1 MSSSSWFSPSLTGMI
16 WNKAGLHTCPG
27 MFDQVIQRSNTRATQ
42 EICSPGVRWSTHQ
55 RGNQN
60 PSTEIH
66 YQPRLI
72 IQDHNNGGSM
82 ESDLSSS
89 PHRTSADVSRSFCI
103 APQTPENTH
112 LNKELSTSLL
122 SFSCSSFLEE
132 EYHRIFTRLAILC
145 RYDET

>member
-1 MSSSSWFSPSLTGMI
+1 MKSSPSIDIPWTIPYGLSGSRSSQLLSCFITLLSSPIGSFGSQFPSSSSSMSSSSWFSPSLTGMI

-82 ESDLSSS
+82 ES
-89 PHRTSADVSRSFCI
+89 
-103 APQTPENTH
+103 
-112 LNKELSTSLL
+112 
-122 SFSCSSFLEE
+122 
-132 EYHRIFTRLAILC
+132 TR
-145 RYDET
+145 D